1 MKLICEHCGNAEEF
15 IIDRAVTYVCVY
27 GSDGKVLRVNN
38 GPMEVGDIQC
48 AKCFNTTVADTEQR
62 FTTAINKDVTLF
74 LGAIATGATTA
85 EFVLFTPCCGLSK
98 QFNNNVVFITA

>member
-1 MKLICEHCGNAEEF
+1 MKLICEHCGNADEF

-48 AKCFNTTVADTEQR
+48 AKCFNTTVADTNR
-62 FTTAINKDVTLF
+62 DVDGDLINVNMNSGADMYAHTLF
-74 LGAIATGATTA
+74 VEQIPVPG
-85 EFVLFTPCCGLSK
+85 VP
-98 QFNNNVVFITA
+98 ND

>member
-1 MKLICEHCGNAEEF
+1 MKLICEHCGNADEF

-48 AKCFNTTVADTEQR
+48 AKCFDTTVVNTDWDADGG
-62 FTTAINKDVTLF
+62 ADMYAHTLF
-74 LGAIATGATTA
+74 VEQIPVPG
-85 EFVLFTPCCGLSK
+85 VP
-98 QFNNNVVFITA
+98 ND

>member
-1 MKLICEHCGNAEEF
+1 MKLICEHCGNADEF

-48 AKCFNTTVADTEQR
+48 AKCFNTTIVNTGRDVDADMY
-62 FTTAINKDVTLF
+62 AHTLF
-74 LGAIATGATTA
+74 VEQIPVPG
-85 EFVLFTPCCGLSK
+85 VP
-98 QFNNNVVFITA
+98 ND

>member
-1 MKLICEHCGNAEEF
+1 MKLICEHCGNADEF

-48 AKCFNTTVADTEQR
+48 AKCFNTTIVNTEQVM
-62 FTTAINKDVTLF
+62 AGGLLADVNMNSGADMYAHTLF
-74 LGAIATGATTA
+74 VEQIPVPG
-85 EFVLFTPCCGLSK
+85 VP
-98 QFNNNVVFITA
+98 ND